1 MERVD
6 GNAIAGMLGELFV
19 HEMTSARCRCDTC
32 GRVEA
37 MGAEHVYAHP
47 QAPGAVLRCLHCDNL
62 MLVIAHVGG
71 RWRLGSTGVTWI
83 ELGES

>member
-1 MERVD
+1 
-6 GNAIAGMLGELFV
+6 
-19 HEMTSARCRCDTC
+19 
-32 GRVEA
+32 

-47 QAPGAVLRCLHCDNL
+47 QAPGVVLRCLHCDNL

>member
-1 MERVD
+1 
-6 GNAIAGMLGELFV
+6 
-19 HEMTSARCRCDTC
+19 
-32 GRVEA
+32 
-37 MGAEHVYAHP
+37 
-47 QAPGAVLRCLHCDNL
+47 VLRCLHCDNL